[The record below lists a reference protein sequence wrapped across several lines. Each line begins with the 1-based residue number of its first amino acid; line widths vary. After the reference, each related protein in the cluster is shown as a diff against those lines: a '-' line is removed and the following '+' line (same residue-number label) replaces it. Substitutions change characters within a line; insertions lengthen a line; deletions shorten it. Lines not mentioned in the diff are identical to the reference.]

1 MLHYDDRLPS
11 DRKER
16 REAFITLLGNL
27 SDHGY
32 GKEEINSSRKEK
44 IIKSCVNPNHKNKS
58 KLRKW
63 VSIIVND
70 LEAALIIFYPTI
82 KIRDNIVTEEMS
94 SKLAGME
101 RKAEEQRALK
111 TVDDNDSEEESDG
124 TFSLEDH
131 TPLDIRDAIENP
143 IAPKQEEFEI
153 TDDMLDEMDGPEV
166 VYDPNFMKKLG
177 LE

>member
-1 MLHYDDRLPS
+1 MSATFEEIIRAWMLHYDDRLPS

-32 GKEEINSSRKEK
+32 GKEEINNSRKEK

-94 SKLAGME
+94 SKLAG
-101 RKAEEQRALK
+101 
-111 TVDDNDSEEESDG
+111 
-124 TFSLEDH
+124 
-131 TPLDIRDAIENP
+131 
-143 IAPKQEEFEI
+143 
-153 TDDMLDEMDGPEV
+153 
-166 VYDPNFMKKLG
+166 
-177 LE
+177 